1 MEVTETLSQGLK
13 REFKVVLPA
22 QDLATRLEQQLS
34 DLKGKVR
41 INGFRPGKVPV
52 AHLRR
57 LYGKS
62 VMADIVQEAVTE
74 ANRKIVEDNGIRLA
88 LEPKI
93 DFPGDKAAVENALEA
108 KGDLAFTVNVEVLPK
123 FEIGAFDDLAL
134 DRDVAPIAD
143 SDVDEA
149 LQRLVENNR
158 TFNPRED
165 GAAAMIGDKVSID
178 FVGKLDGTA
187 FEGGSGTDVDLILG
201 SNSFIPGF
209 ESQLEG
215 AKAGEQRLVKVRF
228 PDDYQAAHLAAKEAE
243 FDVTVK
249 TTAAPAEIAVDD
261 AFAKGFNFEGLDKL
275 REAIRENLE
284 REYGRA
290 TRERLKRALLDALD
304 KRYSFELPEG
314 LVAQEFE
321 IVWRQVEAEQK
332 RSGKTFEE
340 EGGSEEKAR
349 AEYHR
354 IAERRVRL
362 GLLLADIGAAAK
374 IEVSDE
380 EVNKALVERT
390 RLYPGQ
396 EQAVWNYYR
405 KNPDALAE
413 FRAPLLEEKIVDHIL
428 GQARLTDRQVTKAEL
443 FKAPEDLPG
452 ETEAP

>member
-228 PDDYQAAHLAAKEAE
+228 PDDYQAAHLAAK
-243 FDVTVK
+243 
-249 TTAAPAEIAVDD
+249 
-261 AFAKGFNFEGLDKL
+261 
-275 REAIRENLE
+275 
-284 REYGRA
+284 
-290 TRERLKRALLDALD
+290 
-304 KRYSFELPEG
+304 
-314 LVAQEFE
+314 
-321 IVWRQVEAEQK
+321 
-332 RSGKTFEE
+332 
-340 EGGSEEKAR
+340 
-349 AEYHR
+349 
-354 IAERRVRL
+354 
-362 GLLLADIGAAAK
+362 
-374 IEVSDE
+374 
-380 EVNKALVERT
+380 
-390 RLYPGQ
+390 
-396 EQAVWNYYR
+396 
-405 KNPDALAE
+405 
-413 FRAPLLEEKIVDHIL
+413 
-428 GQARLTDRQVTKAEL
+428 
-443 FKAPEDLPG
+443 
-452 ETEAP
+452 